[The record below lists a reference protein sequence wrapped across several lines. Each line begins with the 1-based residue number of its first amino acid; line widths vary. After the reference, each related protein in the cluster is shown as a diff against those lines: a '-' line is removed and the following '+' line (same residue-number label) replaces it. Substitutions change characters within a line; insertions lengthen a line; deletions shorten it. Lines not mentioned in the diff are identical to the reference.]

1 MRNELRTR
9 AAAGREAST
18 RTLGHDGRRP
28 RATARLLVLLACLT
42 AVGLG
47 SASAAC
53 AQARFGL
60 SDYEPKNFADP
71 RVAQLGI
78 HLARDVVPWNAALRK
93 SDRAEVT
100 AWLNAVRRAHG
111 ITPFITFEHA
121 SNSGRAPSPGQYLHA
136 FLAFRKLF
144 PWVKEYSPWDEAN
157 HASQPIARNPHLGA
171 EYYNLLAAHCP
182 GCDVT
187 APDLLDSDANFERW
201 ALTFAHYAHPYPK
214 IWSFNPYS
222 SVSVNNPARI
232 EQMLQIVRGQIW
244 FSEVGGVVW
253 WKFRGRLI
261 YHGPA
266 YAARIAHYIFDFAA
280 ISPRITRIYYYHWR
294 SPGVPG
300 HMSRNA
306 RWDAGL
312 IDAHGR
318 ARPALWVVAKVL
330 RRHLQGTIPKV
341 F

>member
-1 MRNELRTR
+1 MNRIV
-9 AAAGREAST
+9 
-18 RTLGHDGRRP
+18 
-28 RATARLLVLLACLT
+28 VLLACLF
-42 AVGLG
+42 AVGL
-47 SASAAC
+47 ASAAGAG
-53 AQARFGL
+53 AQASFGL
-60 SDYEPKNFADP
+60 SDYEPKNFSDP
-71 RVAQLGI
+71 RVAQLGV

-93 SDRAEVT
+93 GDRSEVGE
-100 AWLNAVRRAHG
+100 WLRAVRGAHQ
-111 ITPFITFEHA
+111 IVPFVTFEHA
-121 SNSGRAPSPGQYLHA
+121 DNSSRAPSPGQFLHA

-144 PWVKEYSPWDEAN
+144 PWVKEFSPWDESN

-171 EYYNLLAAHCP
+171 EYYNLLAAHCR
-182 GCDVT
+182 GCVVT

-201 ALTFAHYAHPYPK
+201 ALQFAHYAHPYPK
-214 IWSFNPYS
+214 IWPFNPYT
-222 SVSVNNPARI
+222 SVSTHNPSRI
-232 EQMLQIVRGQIW
+232 EQMLRIVHGQIW

-253 WKFRGRLI
+253 WKFRGKLI

-280 ISPRITRIYYYHWR
+280 LSPRITRIYYYHWR

-300 HMSRNA
+300 HVARKA

-318 ARPALWVVAKVL
+318 ARPAMWVVAEEL
-330 RRHLQGTIPKV
+330 HRHVQGTIPKV

>member
-1 MRNELRTR
+1 VGIAVRLN
-9 AAAGREAST
+9 
-18 RTLGHDGRRP
+18 
-28 RATARLLVLLACLT
+28 RLLALLACLT

-47 SASAAC
+47 GASAAC
-53 AQARFGL
+53 AQVRFGL
-60 SDYEPKNFADP
+60 SDYEPRSFADP
-71 RVAQLGI
+71 RVQQLGI

-93 SDRAEVT
+93 GDRAQVSE
-100 AWLNAVRRAHG
+100 WLNAVRHAHQV
-111 ITPFITFEHA
+111 IPFITFEHA
-121 SNSGRAPSPGQYLHA
+121 DNSSRAPSPGQYLHA

-182 GCDVT
+182 GCEVT
-187 APDLLDSDANFERW
+187 APDLLDSDANFESW

-214 IWSFNPYS
+214 IWPFNPYS
-222 SVSVNNPARI
+222 SVSTDNPSRI
-232 EQMLQIVRGQIW
+232 EQMLRTVRGQVW

-253 WKFRGRLI
+253 WKFRGKLI

-266 YAARIAHYIFDFAA
+266 YAARIAHFIFDFAA
-280 ISPRITRIYYYHWR
+280 LSPRITRIYYYHWR

-300 HMSRNA
+300 HMPRKA
-306 RWDAGL
+306 RWDSGL